1 MTEAKA
7 LCERCGAPLEERVQA
22 REEGGGSLAC
32 SACGAEIAGAAP
44 TATST
49 PTPTSTLAPT
59 SPSTPTRA
67 STPTPSAPTPTP
79 ASTPTATPAPGPGD
93 DEDWAAVL
101 AHWDDEE
108 AHRAFLARFADLD
121 GLAGAGRRYREAL
134 AQRPGDPV
142 ALRWRDEIVKRAMAQ
157 GLMRSPRPSP
167 PRVSPKLLRWAALA
181 GMIGA
186 TVLVAGWM
194 AWRLLR
200 LARS

>member
-1 MTEAKA
+1 MTQAKA
-7 LCERCGAPLEERVQA
+7 VCEECGASLEERVQA
-22 REEGGGSLAC
+22 NQRGGAVC
-32 SACGAEIAGAAP
+32 SACGGEMPTP

-49 PTPTSTLAPT
+49 PRPD
-59 SPSTPTRA
+59 
-67 STPTPSAPTPTP
+67 
-79 ASTPTATPAPGPGD
+79 PGD
-93 DEDWAAVL
+93 DEAWAAVL
-101 AHWDDEE
+101 ARWDDDE

-134 AQRPGDPV
+134 AQRPGDAV
-142 ALRWRDEIVKRAMAQ
+142 ALRWRDEIVRRAMAQ